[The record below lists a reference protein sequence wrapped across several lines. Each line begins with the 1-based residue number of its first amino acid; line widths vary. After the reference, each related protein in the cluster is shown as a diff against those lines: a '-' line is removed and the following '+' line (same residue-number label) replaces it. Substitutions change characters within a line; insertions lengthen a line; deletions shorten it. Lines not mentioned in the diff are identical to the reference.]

1 MPTTDAPERRLTT
14 KGEATR
20 AHIVR
25 TAAELI
31 YAKGVQNTSNDDV
44 RKAAGVSGSQL
55 SHYFPDKRSM
65 VRAVISY
72 RADALVGLHREAPLG
87 ELDRVAALHA
97 WAQSYLNRDD
107 DVLAGGCAFGSL
119 VAEVMK
125 SDLELHDDIAEGF
138 ERWTEMFRRGLTAMK
153 ESGLLRKDADPDR
166 LAHVFMAAYQGGML
180 LAQGAR
186 DEAPLRDALNGA
198 LDYLETFVPR
208 RRKTAE

>member
-1 MPTTDAPERRLTT
+1 MPTTDVPARRLTA

-31 YAKGVQNTSNDDV
+31 YTKGVQNTSNEDV

-65 VRAVISY
+65 VRAVIAY
-72 RADALVGLHREAPLG
+72 RADALSGLHRETPLG
-87 ELDRVAALHA
+87 ELDHVAALHT
-97 WAQSYLNRDD
+97 WAESYLNRS

-125 SDLELHDDIAEGF
+125 TDLELHDDIAEGF
-138 ERWTEMFRRGLTAMK
+138 ERWRETFRRGLTAMR
-153 ESGLLRKDADPDR
+153 ESGVLRRDADPDR

-180 LAQGAR
+180 LAQAAN

-198 LDYLETFVPR
+198 LDYLETFRPR
-208 RRKTAE
+208 RRRAA

>member
-1 MPTTDAPERRLTT
+1 MPTTDVPARRLTT

-31 YAKGVQNTSNDDV
+31 YTKGVQNTSNEDV

-55 SHYFPDKRSM
+55 SHYFPDKTSM
-65 VRAVISY
+65 VRAVIAY
-72 RADALVGLHREAPLG
+72 RADALAGRLQREAPLG
-87 ELDRVAALHA
+87 EQDRVDALHR
-97 WAQSYLNRDD
+97 WAESYLNRE

-138 ERWTEMFRRGLTAMK
+138 ERWRETFRRGLTAMR
-153 ESGLLRKDADPDR
+153 ENGVLRRDADPDR
-166 LAHVFMAAYQGGML
+166 LSHVFMAAYQGGML
-180 LAQGAR
+180 LAQAAH

-198 LDYLETFVPR
+198 LDYLETFRPR
-208 RRKTAE
+208 RRAA

>member
-1 MPTTDAPERRLTT
+1 MPTTDVPERRLTT

-31 YAKGVQNTSNDDV
+31 YTKGVQNTSNDDV

-87 ELDRVAALHA
+87 ELDRVAALHT
-97 WAQSYLNRDD
+97 WAESYLNRA

-138 ERWTEMFRRGLTAMK
+138 ERWRETFRRGLTAMK
-153 ESGLLRKDADPDR
+153 ENGVLRKDADPDR

-198 LDYLETFVPR
+198 LDYLETFRAR
-208 RRKTAE
+208 RRRAA

>member
-1 MPTTDAPERRLTT
+1 MPTTDVPARRLTA

-31 YAKGVQNTSNDDV
+31 YTKGVQNTSNEDV

-65 VRAVISY
+65 VRAVIAY
-72 RADALVGLHREAPLG
+72 RADALAGRLQRAAPPG
-87 ELDRVAALHA
+87 ELNRVDALHS
-97 WAQSYLNRDD
+97 WAESYLNRE

-119 VAEVMK
+119 VAEVIK

-138 ERWTEMFRRGLTAMK
+138 ERWREAFRGGLTAMR
-153 ESGLLRKDADPDR
+153 ENGVLRRDADPDR
-166 LAHVFMAAYQGGML
+166 LANVFMAAYQGGML

-198 LDYLETFVPR
+198 LDYLETFRPR
-208 RRKTAE
+208 RRRAA